1 MDSGLI
7 GRDGAVAEVSAFLAA
22 NSKTLAALAIT
33 GDAGIGKTAVWRHSV
48 QAACRSSRV
57 LACQPAPAE
66 RPLAFSALDDL
77 FSEVADEILPALP
90 GPRRQVMEAALL
102 REPSPEPGS
111 PALSEANSAL
121 PERRALARGV
131 LDALRILSGG
141 GPLVIAIDD
150 AHWLD
155 RPSAS
160 ALEFCVRR
168 LQREPVSIVLTF
180 RAGNP
185 VPLGLDRALAP
196 DGLGRVRL
204 GPLSLGAI
212 GEILRSRLGAALPR
226 HILTRLYDA
235 CGGNPLYALECAH
248 ALLEHP
254 RVPRTNEPIPIPRN
268 LTDLVR
274 DRVRHL
280 TPDVRRVSQMAATS
294 SCLRERLIRVA
305 CDDMESWA
313 AIDQAIEFRIL
324 ERDGEELRFTHP
336 LLRSVLYAEM
346 TPKQRR
352 LAHQRLAV
360 SAEDIEERAWHFAL
374 GADRPSGEIAEMLD
388 DAAAHAG
395 LRGAPEEAAA
405 LAEQATR
412 LTPADRAG
420 EVRERTVRA
429 ADYHFRAG
437 DMIRSRELV
446 QSVLAT
452 GPAGQQSAP
461 LLLRLATIDYHQST
475 WPLAE
480 QTFRQAAA
488 QASDD
493 PGLRAHAEQGIAFT
507 RVMAGDLAT
516 ALQCANSALH
526 WAERTDDPH
535 LIADSLARI
544 AAFEFLHGK
553 GARPEL
559 LDKAEKL
566 DASAVEEP
574 AARVSLF
581 RPAIVRGLIFKWC
594 DQLGEA
600 RLRLAGQYQRALERG
615 DEASL
620 PFLLYHFSELE
631 CWAGNW
637 NVAEQ
642 YALEGCRVAEE
653 SRQQTVLPATLYS
666 LALVRAHLGGT
677 QAAQELASEALALCE
692 KTGNVPVAS
701 QALSVLGFIALSQ
714 NDYQATHSYLSRL
727 TDAITVFGLGEPS
740 VIKFLPDE
748 IEALIALG
756 EYEAAGSFTTQLQ
769 VRGKSL
775 GRPWAQAA
783 GARCHALLAA
793 VGGDLQGAQAACEQA
808 LSYHER
814 LPMPF
819 ELARTLLVQGKI
831 ERRARHRQAA
841 RDCLGRALTVFE
853 QLGAPL
859 WADRA
864 RRELSKITTRQSVH
878 GLTET
883 ESRVAT
889 LVAQGLTNREIASAM
904 FVAESTVQ
912 THVRHIFQKVGVSS
926 RTGLAARLLPT
937 PANTK
942 EALGPLDA
950 QKGTEPASLSEP
962 LRTRPV
968 VNITDSGDSR
978 ASARS

>member
-7 GRDGAVAEVSAFLAA
+7 GREGAVAEVSAFLAA
-22 NSKTLAALAIT
+22 KSKAPAALAIT
-33 GDAGIGKTAVWRHSV
+33 GDAGIGKTVVWKHSV
-48 QAACRSSRV
+48 RTACQSSRV

-77 FSEVADEILPALP
+77 FAEVADEVLPVLP
-90 GPRRQVMEAALL
+90 GPRRRVVEAALL

-111 PALSEANSAL
+111 PVPPEADGAL
-121 PERRALARGV
+121 PERRTLARGI
-131 LDALRILSGG
+131 LDALRILSGR

-150 AHWLD
+150 AQWLD

-160 ALEFCVRR
+160 ALEFCIRR
-168 LQREPVSIVLTF
+168 LQREPVLVLLTF
-180 RAGNP
+180 RADGP
-185 VPLGLDRALAP
+185 VPLGLDRALPP
-196 DGLGRVRL
+196 DGLGRVQL

-212 GEILRSRLGAALPR
+212 GEILRSRLGTALPR
-226 HILTRLYDA
+226 HTLARLYDA
-235 CGGNPLYALECAH
+235 CGGNPLYALECGH

-254 RVPRTNEPIPIPRN
+254 RMPRTNEPIPIPRN

-274 DRVRHL
+274 NRVRHL
-280 TPDVRRVSQMAATS
+280 TPDVRRVSQMAAAS
-294 SCLRERLIRVA
+294 SCPRERLIRAA

-313 AIDQAIEFRIL
+313 AIDQAIDFRVL

-336 LLRSVLYAEM
+336 LLRSVLYADM

-352 LAHQRLAV
+352 TAHQQLAAI
-360 SAEDIEERAWHFAL
+360 AEDLEERAWHFAL
-374 GADRPSGEIAEMLD
+374 GADRPNWEIARMLD

-412 LTPADRAG
+412 MTPADRPG
-420 EVRERTVRA
+420 EVRERTLHA

-437 DMIRSRELV
+437 DMTRSRELI

-452 GPAGQQSAP
+452 GLAARQSAP
-461 LLLRLATIDYHQST
+461 LLIRLATIHYHQST

-480 QTFRQAAA
+480 QTFRQAAE
-488 QASDD
+488 QALDD

-507 RVMAGDLAT
+507 RVMAGDLPS
-516 ALQCANSALH
+516 ALQCAKSALH
-526 WAERTDDPH
+526 WAECADDPR

-544 AAFEFLHGK
+544 ASFEFLHGN

-559 LDKAEKL
+559 LDKAEML
-566 DASAVEEP
+566 DASVVEEP
-574 AARVSLF
+574 AGRVSLF
-581 RPAIVRGLIFKWC
+581 RPALVRGLIFKWC

-600 RLRLAGQYQRALERG
+600 RLSLADQYRHALERG

-637 NVAEQ
+637 DAAEQ

-653 SRQQTVLPATLYS
+653 SRQQTVLAATLYS
-666 LALVRAHLGGT
+666 LSLVRAHLGRA
-677 QAAQELASEALALCE
+677 QDAQELATEALALCDR
-692 KTGNVPVAS
+692 TGNVPVAS
-701 QALSVLGFIALSQ
+701 QVLSVLGFIALSQ
-714 NDYQATHSYLSRL
+714 NDYRTAHSHLSRL
-727 TDAITVFGLGEPS
+727 ADAVTVFGLGEPN
-740 VIKFLPDE
+740 VVKFLPDE

-756 EYEAAGSFTTQLQ
+756 DLETAGSLTTQLKAQ
-769 VRGKSL
+769 GKSL

-793 VGGDLQGAQAACEQA
+793 VDSDLRGARAACEQA
-808 LSYHER
+808 LSHHER

-819 ELARTLLVQGKI
+819 ELARTLLVQGEI
-831 ERRARHRQAA
+831 ERQARHRQAA
-841 RDCLGRALTVFE
+841 RRSLGQALTIFE

-859 WADRA
+859 WAA
-864 RRELSKITTRQSVH
+864 KAHRELSKVTSRPSRH

-889 LVAQGLTNREIASAM
+889 LVTQGLTNREIASAM
-904 FVAESTVQ
+904 FVAQNTVQ
-912 THVRHIFQKVGVSS
+912 THIRHIFRKLGVRS
-926 RTGLAARLLPT
+926 RTELAAQLLSIPT
-937 PANTK
+937 
-942 EALGPLDA
+942 D
-950 QKGTEPASLSEP
+950 
-962 LRTRPV
+962 TR
-968 VNITDSGDSR
+968 
-978 ASARS
+978 